1 MFAKRV
7 RRRPPPEEPDV
18 LLDVSRLH
26 VDDIDLKLDALDA
39 RVALRAEIL
48 DLVRLDIGV
57 DAALRGVALRID
69 GVDAQA
75 LLKVRLENL
84 TAIVDRVLT
93 ALDRH
98 PELIERLAASLGATV
113 EQLGTGTATAL
124 GELGGGAGAA
134 VPHLGSVAPGGTPAA
149 PDGAR

>member
-1 MFAKRV
+1 MFPKRV

-26 VDDIDLKLDALDA
+26 VDDIDLKLDGLDA

-57 DAALRGVALRID
+57 DAGLRGVELRID
-69 GVDAQA
+69 GVDAEA

-93 ALDRH
+93 AVDRH
-98 PELIERLAASLGATV
+98 PELLERLGATV
-113 EQLGTGTATAL
+113 GQLSTGAAMAL
-124 GELGGGAGAA
+124 GQRAANGAG
-134 VPHLGSVAPGGTPAA
+134 
-149 PDGAR
+149 